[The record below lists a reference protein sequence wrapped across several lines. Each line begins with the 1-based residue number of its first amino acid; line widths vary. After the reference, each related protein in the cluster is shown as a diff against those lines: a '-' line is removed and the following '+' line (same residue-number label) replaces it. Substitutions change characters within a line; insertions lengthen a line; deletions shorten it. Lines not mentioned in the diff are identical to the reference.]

1 MALDGN
7 CYCSDRTSIPNKKT
21 IGLQLE
27 HYSLLSCPLAEGV
40 GEQPPTG
47 GGRSSLGRSRDIA
60 DWPPS
65 AAAGVWLAAVA
76 LASTGMASGK
86 YSVLNES

>member
-7 CYCSDRTSIPNKKT
+7 CYCSDRTSIPNKKN

-40 GEQPPTG
+40 GERPPTG
-47 GGRSSLGRSRDIA
+47 GGRSSLGRSRAIA
-60 DWPPS
+60 DWSPS
-65 AAAGVWLAAVA
+65 AAGVWLAAVA
-76 LASTGMASGK
+76 LATTGIASG
-86 YSVLNES
+86 